1 MPTKKSLCKG
11 KSVKSPNTCKKL
23 RGCKVAKGP
32 KRTYCRKKYN
42 RARSTRKKR
51 SSETY
56 SQKRRRVSKEK
67 KKLKIN
73 MRKPGQS
80 VWDLWREREI
90 EQRREQRRRERLY
103 GRPSK

>member
-42 RARSTRKKR
+42 H
-51 SSETY
+51 
-56 SQKRRRVSKEK
+56 
-67 KKLKIN
+67 
-73 MRKPGQS
+73 
-80 VWDLWREREI
+80 
-90 EQRREQRRRERLY
+90 
-103 GRPSK
+103 